1 MWGERTGD
9 ARTLAVL
16 AFSVSFT
23 QGASDGHTQTVSLH

>member
-16 AFSVSFT
+16 AFSACFI
-23 QGASDGHTQTVSLH
+23 QGASDGHTQAVSLH